1 MECVFDG
8 KRESPYPRSQRG
20 EGMSLEDI
28 NVEHLVVAMAAMIL
42 YLIYYVF
49 TKDSEY
55 NKNIRSVATVAEE
68 LNREI
73 FYLKKQLSDTQAGI
87 KKNINRMS
95 DDEIY
100 QEVERTVY
108 DMVKP
113 ISLSLKRL
121 EESILT
127 IDEHINSR
135 ISSLESGVKQISIP
149 ASIHGN
155 DDEKIISLY
164 KQGVTLDTISKELH
178 ISKAEVE
185 FVLKINKI
193 K

>member
-1 MECVFDG
+1 MNLGYISIE
-8 KRESPYPRSQRG
+8 Y
-20 EGMSLEDI
+20 
-28 NVEHLVVAMAAMIL
+28 LVVAMAAMIL

-55 NKNIRSVATVAEE
+55 QKNIRAVATVAEE
-68 LNREI
+68 LNKEI
-73 FYLKKQLSDTQAGI
+73 FYLKKKIGDTQ
-87 KKNINRMS
+87 KNIQNNTSRMS
-95 DDEIY
+95 DDDIY

-113 ISLSLKRL
+113 ISLGLKGL
-121 EESILT
+121 EESVHN

-135 ISSLESGVKQISIP
+135 MSSLESGVKQISIP
-149 ASIHGN
+149 TSVHGN
-155 DDEKIISLY
+155 DDEKIISLF
-164 KQGVTLDTISKELH
+164 KQGITLDTISKELH

>member
-1 MECVFDG
+1 MNL
-8 KRESPYPRSQRG
+8 ESIDFRSINID
-20 EGMSLEDI
+20 SLGIEY
-28 NVEHLVVAMAAMIL
+28 LVAAMAAMIL

-55 NKNIRSVATVAEE
+55 SKNIRSVATVAEE

-73 FYLKKQLSDTQAGI
+73 FYLKKKLTETQQSI
-87 KKNINRMS
+87 KNNTSRMS
-95 DDEIY
+95 DNDIY

-113 ISLSLKRL
+113 LSLGLKRL
-121 EESILT
+121 EDNVQS
-127 IDEHINSR
+127 IDEHLELR

-149 ASIHGN
+149 ASVHGN
-155 DDEKIISLY
+155 DDQKIISLF
-164 KQGVTLDTISKELH
+164 KQGVGLETISRELH
-178 ISKAEVE
+178 LSKAEVE

>member
-1 MECVFDG
+1 MNFEFISI
-8 KRESPYPRSQRG
+8 EY
-20 EGMSLEDI
+20 
-28 NVEHLVVAMAAMIL
+28 LVVAMAAMIL

-55 NKNIRSVATVAEE
+55 SKNIRYVASVSEE

-73 FYLKKQLSDTQAGI
+73 FYLKKQINDTQ
-87 KKNINRMS
+87 KNIKSNSSRMS
-95 DDEIY
+95 DNDVY
-100 QEVERTVY
+100 QEIERTVY

-113 ISLSLKRL
+113 ISLGLKRL
-121 EESILT
+121 EESVQS
-127 IDEHINSR
+127 IDEHIDSR
-135 ISSLESGVKQISIP
+135 TSSLESGVKQISIP
-149 ASIHGN
+149 TSVHGN
-155 DDEKIISLY
+155 DDEKIISLF
-164 KQGVTLDTISKELH
+164 KQGIALDTISKELH

>member
-1 MECVFDG
+1 MKYIE
-8 KRESPYPRSQRG
+8 
-20 EGMSLEDI
+20 LI
-28 NVEHLVVAMAAMIL
+28 NFEYIVVAMAAVIL
-42 YLIYYVF
+42 YLLYYVL

-55 NKNIRSVATVAEE
+55 HKNIRSVASVVED

-73 FYLKKQLSDTQAGI
+73 YYLKKEMTDTQKGI
-87 KKNINRMS
+87 KNNNNRMS
-95 DDEIY
+95 DEEIY
-100 QEVERTVY
+100 AEVERTVY

-113 ISLSLKRL
+113 LSVGVQRL
-121 EESILT
+121 EDTLVT
-127 IDEHINSR
+127 IDEQMNLR

-149 ASIHGN
+149 TSVHGN
-155 DDEKIISLY
+155 DDEKIISLF
-164 KQGVTLDTISKELH
+164 KQGVSLETISKELH

>member
-1 MECVFDG
+1 MN
-8 KRESPYPRSQRG
+8 
-20 EGMSLEDI
+20 LEAI
-28 NVEHLVVAMAAMIL
+28 NVEYLVVAMAAMIL

-49 TKDSEY
+49 AKDSEY

-73 FYLKKQLSDTQAGI
+73 FYLKKQLNDTQAGI
-87 KKNINRMS
+87 KKNTNRMS

-121 EESILT
+121 EDSIHT
-127 IDEHINSR
+127 IDEHINAR

-164 KQGVTLDTISKELH
+164 KQGVTLETISKELH

>member
-1 MECVFDG
+1 MN
-8 KRESPYPRSQRG
+8 
-20 EGMSLEDI
+20 LEFI
-28 NVEHLVVAMAAMIL
+28 SIEYLVVAMAAMIL

-49 TKDSEY
+49 AKDSEY
-55 NKNIRSVATVAEE
+55 NKNIRAVATVAEE

-73 FYLKKQLSDTQAGI
+73 FYLKKKLTDTQ
-87 KKNINRMS
+87 KNIKGSTNRMS

-113 ISLSLKRL
+113 ISLGLKRL
-121 EESILT
+121 EESVLSIE
-127 IDEHINSR
+127 EHIESR
-135 ISSLESGVKQISIP
+135 ISSIESGVKQISIP
-149 ASIHGN
+149 SSIHGN
-155 DDEKIISLY
+155 DDEKIISLF
-164 KQGVTLDTISKELH
+164 KQGITLDTISKELH

>member
-1 MECVFDG
+1 MG
-8 KRESPYPRSQRG
+8 
-20 EGMSLEDI
+20 
-28 NVEHLVVAMAAMIL
+28 AMIL

-49 TKDSEY
+49 AKDAEY

-73 FYLKKQLSDTQAGI
+73 FYLKKKLDETQLSI
-87 KKNINRMS
+87 KKNSSRMS
-95 DDEIY
+95 DEDIY

-113 ISLSLKRL
+113 ISQSLKRL
-121 EESILT
+121 EEGIQR
-127 IDEHINSR
+127 IDEHVEAR

-149 ASIHGN
+149 ASVHGN

-164 KQGVTLDTISKELH
+164 KQGITLETISKELH

>member
-1 MECVFDG
+1 MN
-8 KRESPYPRSQRG
+8 
-20 EGMSLEDI
+20 LEFI
-28 NVEHLVVAMAAMIL
+28 SIEYLVVAMAAMIL

-55 NKNIRSVATVAEE
+55 NKNIRSVASAAEE

-73 FYLKKQLSDTQAGI
+73 FYLKKKLSDTQKKI
-87 KKNINRMS
+87 KNSTSRMS
-95 DDEIY
+95 DDDIY

-113 ISLSLKRL
+113 ISLGLKRL
-121 EESILT
+121 EDSVQS
-127 IDEHINSR
+127 IDEHIDSR
-135 ISSLESGVKQISIP
+135 ISSLENGVKQISIP
-149 ASIHGN
+149 TSIHGN
-155 DDEKIISLY
+155 DDEKIISLF
-164 KQGVTLDTISKELH
+164 KQGITLDTISKELH

>member
-1 MECVFDG
+1 MKIENISI
-8 KRESPYPRSQRG
+8 EY
-20 EGMSLEDI
+20 
-28 NVEHLVVAMAAMIL
+28 LVVAMAAMIL

-49 TKDSEY
+49 TRDSLY

-73 FYLKKQLSDTQAGI
+73 YYLKKKLTDTQKSI
-87 KKNINRMS
+87 KSSTSRMN

-113 ISLSLKRL
+113 LSIGLKRL
-121 EESILT
+121 EESVQS
-127 IDEHINSR
+127 IDEHINDR

-149 ASIHGN
+149 TSVHGN
-155 DDEKIISLY
+155 DDEKIISLF
-164 KQGVTLDTISKELH
+164 KQGIPLETISKELH

>member
-1 MECVFDG
+1 MNLN
-8 KRESPYPRSQRG
+8 
-20 EGMSLEDI
+20 LEAI
-28 NVEHLVVAMAAMIL
+28 NVEYLVVAMAAMIL

-55 NKNIRSVATVAEE
+55 NKNIRAVATVAEE

-73 FYLKKQLSDTQAGI
+73 FYLKKKLGDTQISI
-87 KKNINRMS
+87 KKNSSRMT
-95 DDEIY
+95 DEEIY

-121 EESILT
+121 EESVQR
-127 IDEHINSR
+127 IDEHIDAR

-155 DDEKIISLY
+155 DDEKIISRY
-164 KQGVTLDTISKELH
+164 KQGITLENISKELH
-178 ISKAEVE
+178 LSKAEVE

>member
-1 MECVFDG
+1 
-8 KRESPYPRSQRG
+8 
-20 EGMSLEDI
+20 
-28 NVEHLVVAMAAMIL
+28 
-42 YLIYYVF
+42 
-49 TKDSEY
+49 
-55 NKNIRSVATVAEE
+55 
-68 LNREI
+68 
-73 FYLKKQLSDTQAGI
+73 
-87 KKNINRMS
+87 MS
-95 DDEIY
+95 DEDLY
-100 QEVERTVY
+100 QEIERTVY

-121 EESILT
+121 EESIHMIEGHVEARL
-127 IDEHINSR
+127 
-135 ISSLESGVKQISIP
+135 SSLESGVKQISIP

-164 KQGVTLDTISKELH
+164 KQVVTLETISKELH